1 MEFDDWWQNV
11 LTLHFITGAILIRL
25 LESESSSCLL
35 SQYSRAERFLSNTL
49 DNWWRHLCTFFE
61 LKLLTFPPKHFE
73 NGGVQRA
80 AFYGTCRRGDKPR
93 VSDETAE
100 AVLQRIAQANTSDID
115 LSDSDDDTIVDPN
128 FSAPLEDEGTDETS
142 DDEGPSTSGTG
153 RAEKTWKRHQGEITT
168 WIPDFG
174 DNIDSSEQRCSWAP
188 IDYFVQYIPNEV
200 HEKMAL
206 AMNRSYVEMTGKSL
220 QTSAEELK
228 TFFAISLTMSCL
240 CYPQIRMY
248 WQKKN
253 TSTTSCSRQHVQR
266 SIF

>member
-1 MEFDDWWQNV
+1 MAAFS
-11 LTLHFITGAILIRL
+11 G
-25 LESESSSCLL
+25 
-35 SQYSRAERFLSNTL
+35 
-49 DNWWRHLCTFFE
+49 
-61 LKLLTFPPKHFE
+61 
-73 NGGVQRA
+73 A
-80 AFYGTCRRGDKPR
+80 AFYGTCRRGDRPR

-115 LSDSDDDTIVDPN
+115 LSDSDDDTILDPN

-200 HEKMAL
+200 YEKVAL
-206 AMNRSYVEMTGKSL
+206 AMNRNTDVL
-220 QTSAEELK
+220 A
-228 TFFAISLTMSCL
+228 
-240 CYPQIRMY
+240 
-248 WQKKN
+248 KKK
-253 TSTTSCSRQHVQR
+253 HEYYLL
-266 SIF
+266 